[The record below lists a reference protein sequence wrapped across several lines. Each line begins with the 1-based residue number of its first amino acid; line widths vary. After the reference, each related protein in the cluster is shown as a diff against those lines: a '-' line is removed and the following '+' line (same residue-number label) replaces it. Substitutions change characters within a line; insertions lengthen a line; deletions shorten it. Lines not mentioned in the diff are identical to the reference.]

1 MHKLLLFVL
10 LFSSYS
16 TIAQR
21 NNVLLTGTINNDS
34 IGEVLLEINKRY
46 INNTVEEYSATLNAT
61 HNFGLA
67 CRIEIPQLVTLHYG
81 NQQCQLF
88 LEPNDSLYIEFDSQ
102 TFPHQISFGQRAKD
116 NNILLQNYQ
125 KQFPKDPILFKY
137 RQYRKGIHYYK
148 IHEDLDKI
156 MQQNSPTEFL
166 ARIETERQKK
176 ESMYQLFA
184 KEPGRNLSPDF
195 VTFLQTE
202 FNYDKWLK
210 LLTYG
215 DVYKGRHRLDSTF
228 LGFLDSVLVLN
239 DRSLGNQNYRDFIT
253 AFVHYRCR
261 HRPNT
266 DPSIYIQLYNYSK
279 HYLEGR
285 TKYFTMA
292 QFLALALR
300 KENPKIVLPIY
311 EDFIKENPYYELDRV
326 VLDPFQKANQFAAGT
341 PAPNFTLTNIEGKP
355 VSLAQFKGKVVYL
368 DFWASWCR
376 PCMQKIEILQAF
388 EPKFAGKEVVFLHIS
403 LDRSKSKWEETV
415 HENEFKG
422 QHLYFDPLSSQ
433 ITTDYEILSVPKFF
447 LITKEGN
454 FAYTPTSF
462 DSKDLELTLLKLLQ
476 N

>member
-1 MHKLLLFVL
+1 MRQLLLFFL
-10 LFSSYS
+10 ILPYTFL
-16 TIAQR
+16 TAQSA
-21 NNVLLTGTINNDS
+21 NVLLTGTITHDS
-34 IGEVLLEINKRY
+34 IGEILLEINKRY

-67 CRIEIPQLVTLHYG
+67 CRIEIPQLVTLRYG

-88 LEPNDSLYIEFDSQ
+88 LEPNDSLHIEFDSQ
-102 TFPHQISFGQRAKD
+102 TFPQKIKFGQKGKD

-125 KQFPKDPILFKY
+125 KHFPKDPILFKY

-148 IHEDLDKI
+148 IHEDLDKL
-156 MQQNSPTEFL
+156 MQQKTAVEF
-166 ARIETERQKK
+166 RQFVESEWKK
-176 ESMYQLFA
+176 KQSMYDLFA
-184 KEPGRNLSPDF
+184 QDPSRRLSPEF
-195 VTFLQTE
+195 STFLQTE

-228 LGFLDSVLVLN
+228 LGFLDTVLVLN
-239 DRSLGNQNYRDFIT
+239 DLSLGSPNYRDFIT
-253 AFVHYRCR
+253 AFVQYRCR
-261 HRPNT
+261 HNKAKQQ
-266 DPSIYIQLYNYSK
+266 SIYIELYNYSK
-279 HYLEGR
+279 HYLDGR

-292 QFLALALR
+292 HFLALALR
-300 KENPKIVLPIY
+300 KEDPQIVLPIY

-341 PAPNFTLTNIEGKP
+341 PAPNFTLTNMEGK
-355 VSLAQFKGKVVYL
+355 VVQLSQFKGKVVYL

-376 PCMQKIEILQAF
+376 PCIQKIEALQEF
-388 EPKFAGKEVVFLHIS
+388 EPKFANKEVVFLHIS
-403 LDRSKSKWEETV
+403 IDESKNKWEETLAQRQ
-415 HENEFKG
+415 FKG
-422 QHLYFDPLSSQ
+422 VHLYVNPLEAQ
-433 ITTDYEILSVPKFF
+433 ITKDYEVLSVPKFF

-462 DSKDLELTLLKLLQ
+462 DSKELELTLLKLLQ